1 MEGSILVTGA
11 GGFVGTALV
20 RHLHGKGYPVIAA
33 LRQAPRH
40 SAPQG
45 LSFVGRELAAD
56 TDWSAAL
63 VGVDTVIHLA
73 ARVHQLG
80 EQPGASSERLYD
92 EVNRAATLKL
102 AQDAVVAG
110 VRRFIFVS
118 SIKVNGDWTQPGRP
132 FRADDPPGPTDAYA
146 RSKAAAEQLLL
157 ALMAGT
163 GLEVVIVRPP
173 LIYGPGV
180 KANVARL
187 LEALARGVPLPL
199 GGVRHN
205 RRSLLA
211 VENLL
216 DLLTLCIEAPQAAGA
231 TLLVSD
237 DEDLSTAEL
246 IESLAEGLG
255 RKARLIPIP
264 GGWLERG
271 ARLLGRDEVAQ
282 RLCGSLQVD
291 IQATK
296 TLLGWQ
302 PPLSARSALR
312 ALGAQRAR
320 GGRAAC

>member
-1 MEGSILVTGA
+1 MERRILVTGA

-20 RHLHGKGYPVIAA
+20 KHLGASGCQVIAA
-33 LRQAPRH
+33 YRQVSEPAL
-40 SAPQG
+40 QG
-45 LSFVGRELAAD
+45 GAATVIRDLSAD
-56 TDWSAAL
+56 TDWSEPL
-63 VGVDTVIHLA
+63 SGVDTVIHLA

-80 EQPGASSERLYD
+80 EVPGTASDSHYD

-102 AQDAVVAG
+102 AQDAVAAG

-118 SIKVNGDWTQPGRP
+118 SIKVNGDWTITGHP
-132 FRADDPPGPTDAYA
+132 FRADDPPRPSDAYA
-146 RSKAAAEQLLL
+146 RSKAAAEQQLL
-157 ALMAGT
+157 ALMAET

-180 KANVARL
+180 KANVAKL
-187 LEALARGVPLPL
+187 LDTLARGVPLPL

-231 TLLVSD
+231 ILLVSD
-237 DEDLSTAEL
+237 DEDVSTAEL
-246 IESLAEGLG
+246 LELLGEGLG
-255 RKARLIPIP
+255 KKARLIPIP
-264 GGWLERG
+264 AGWLEKF
-271 ARLLGRDEVAQ
+271 ARLLGRAEVAQ

-291 IQATK
+291 IQPTK

-302 PPLSARSALR
+302 PPVTARSALR
-312 ALGAQRAR
+312 ALGAWQARAETS
-320 GGRAAC
+320 A

>member
-1 MEGSILVTGA
+1 MERKILVTGA
-11 GGFVGTALV
+11 GGFVGAALV
-20 RHLHGKGYPVIAA
+20 RQLQAKGYPVVAA
-33 LRQAPRH
+33 QRQPAAASVAGEVIP
-40 SAPQG
+40 
-45 LSFVGRELAAD
+45 VIRELSAD
-56 TDWSAAL
+56 TDWSAPLA
-63 VGVDTVIHLA
+63 GVDTVIHLA

-80 EQPGASSERLYD
+80 EQPGGFSEARYD

-102 AQDAVVAG
+102 ARDAQAAG

-118 SIKVNGDWTQPGRP
+118 SIKVNGDWTLPGKP
-132 FRADDPPGPTDAYA
+132 FHADDLPAPTDAYA
-146 RSKAAAEQLLL
+146 RSKAAAEQQLL
-157 ALMAGT
+157 ALMAET

-187 LEALARGVPLPL
+187 LDTLARGVPLPL

-211 VENLL
+211 LENLL
-216 DLLTLCIEAPQAAGA
+216 DLLILCIAAPKAAGA
-231 TLLVSD
+231 ILLVSD

-246 IESLAEGLG
+246 LESLAEGLG
-255 RKARLIPIP
+255 QNPRLIAVPSA
-264 GGWLERG
+264 WLEWG
-271 ARLLGRDEVAQ
+271 ARLLGRGEVAQ

-291 IQATK
+291 IQPTK

-312 ALGAQRAR
+312 ALGAQRA
-320 GGRAAC
+320 GAEGRK

>member
-1 MEGSILVTGA
+1 VVT
-11 GGFVGTALV
+11 
-20 RHLHGKGYPVIAA
+20 VI
-33 LRQAPRH
+33 RD
-40 SAPQG
+40 
-45 LSFVGRELAAD
+45 LSVD
-56 TDWSAAL
+56 TDWSEPL
-63 VGVDTVIHLA
+63 SGVDTVVHLA

-80 EQPGASSERLYD
+80 EVPGAASDRRYD

-102 AQDAVVAG
+102 AQDAVTAG

-118 SIKVNGDWTQPGRP
+118 SIKVNGDWTSPGHP
-132 FRADDPPGPTDAYA
+132 FRADDPPRPSDAYA
-146 RSKAAAEQLLL
+146 RSKAAAEQQLL
-157 ALMAGT
+157 ALMTET

-180 KANVARL
+180 KANVAKL
-187 LEALARGVPLPL
+187 LDTLVRGVPLPL

-237 DEDLSTAEL
+237 DEDVSTAEL
-246 IESLAEGLG
+246 LELLAEGLG
-255 RKARLIPIP
+255 KKARLIPIP
-264 GGWLERG
+264 AGWLEQV
-271 ARLLGRDEVAQ
+271 ARLLGRAEVAQ

-291 IQATK
+291 IQPTK

-302 PPLSARSALR
+302 PPVTARSALQ
-312 ALGAQRAR
+312 ALGAWRVRAETS
-320 GGRAAC
+320 A